1 MSGIERVRVVAAA
14 VIAAVIAAM
23 CSAVSLGAQDVDT
36 RTLQQFRLTTDGLH
50 KMEAV
55 AQALSHTL
63 ATDPSARKALE
74 DAEDANSDDATLS
87 DMTATLAKIPPVAA
101 AIKTGGM
108 TPREFATFEL
118 SMLQA
123 SMAAAMIK
131 AGGTANNLPV
141 EVPAEN
147 VKFVQDHEAE
157 ITRLAQQ
164 LQNGQQQ

>member
-1 MSGIERVRVVAAA
+1 MGGSDRIRVVAAA
-14 VIAAVIAAM
+14 VLAATF
-23 CSAVSLGAQDVDT
+23 SAVALGAQNADT
-36 RTLQQFRLTTDGLH
+36 KTLQQFRLTTDGLH
-50 KMEAV
+50 RMESV

-74 DAEDANSDDATLS
+74 DAEDASSDTATLS
-87 DMTATLAKIPPVAA
+87 DMAATLAKIPPVAA

-108 TPREFATFEL
+108 TPGEFATFEM

-123 SMAAAMIK
+123 SMAVAMIK
-131 AGGTANNLPV
+131 AGGVANSLPV

-147 VKFVQDHEAE
+147 VKFVQDHQAE

-164 LQNGQQQ
+164 LQSGQQQ